1 MTRLLWI
8 GKKFGYYILGVFQL
22 GADCGG
28 IFRGVLGSKVME
40 EAVAMVN
47 GGEKNRVR
55 VVKPTLVL
63 HSLFRCGVL
72 GSSKDGRI
80 EIRVGALGGM
90 ILK

>member
-1 MTRLLWI
+1 M
-8 GKKFGYYILGVFQL
+8 GVFQL

-47 GGEKNRVR
+47 CREKNRVR

-63 HSLFRCGVL
+63 RSLFCCSVL
-72 GSSKDGRI
+72 GSSKDGRF
-80 EIRVGALGGM
+80 EVRVGALGGM